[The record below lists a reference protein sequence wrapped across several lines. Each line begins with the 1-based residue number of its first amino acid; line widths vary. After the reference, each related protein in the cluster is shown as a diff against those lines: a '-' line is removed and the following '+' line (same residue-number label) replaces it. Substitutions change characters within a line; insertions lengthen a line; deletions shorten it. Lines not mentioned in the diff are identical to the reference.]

1 MAPVGGEEVG
11 TGDMQPMPR
20 VAHPHAGFIDMEN
33 LCILQ
38 EVSGMFFNSGQVSRA
53 LARDCNHSCL
63 AQRVTKEVKNHLR
76 GSFIGKQLV
85 DAELDQ
91 ERLQVD
97 AILHGVRYLDRKFS
111 WVKTPTM
118 GAPFVFCTV
127 FSHDNPGR
135 RYVKNLTS
143 FYDRWVDMFQGCPAP
158 GTGGSSMDDDHIR
171 VLNRLKGMTFVT
183 LLTTRRAFTL
193 LP

>member
-1 MAPVGGEEVG
+1 MAPVGGEEIG
-11 TGDMQPMPR
+11 TADMQPVPG

-38 EVSGMFFNSGQVSRA
+38 EVSGSAFDLSQVSRA
-53 LARDCNHSCL
+53 RAGDCNHGRRT
-63 AQRVTKEVKNHLR
+63 QRVPKEVKNHLR

-85 DAELDQ
+85 DAEVDRK
-91 ERLQVD
+91 RLQVA
-97 AILHGVRYLDRKFS
+97 AILHVVCHLGRKLGRMR
-111 WVKTPTM
+111 TPTM

-127 FSHDNPGR
+127 FGHDNPGMG
-135 RYVKNLTS
+135 YIKNLPLL
-143 FYDRWVDMFQGCPAP
+143 YGRWFDMFQGCPAP